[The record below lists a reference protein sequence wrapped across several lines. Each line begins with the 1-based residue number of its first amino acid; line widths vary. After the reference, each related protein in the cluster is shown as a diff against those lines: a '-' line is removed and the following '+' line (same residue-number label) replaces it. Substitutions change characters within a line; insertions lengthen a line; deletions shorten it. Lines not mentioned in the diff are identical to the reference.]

1 MAAAEQPSN
10 LDLGVGIVRTPHW
23 LLLLVLLGLI
33 GGAVAF
39 SFVIKVPVMVK
50 AQGILI
56 PEEGL
61 KDIVS
66 LTSGRVKVMLVRPG
80 DYVRKGTRVA
90 EVEQPDLSQEL
101 REAQNQ
107 LVNSRKRLSQIKH
120 FQQRIE
126 KDDAE
131 LRAQE
136 IEILKHLI
144 SSNEEHE
151 AWLVDNLNKFKGLL
165 KHGYITSQNLMDAR
179 VKLYETQAELI
190 RNKNRLN
197 ALVYEA
203 DSKKIQMEREILE
216 LAIEVEEARR
226 TVHSIRQRRLRLGFV
241 TTPYSG
247 MVVEQKVD
255 LGGLVEQGQGLLSVL
270 PVKPGEAREK
280 AHVGLVATLFL
291 PATEGK
297 RAQIGM
303 EAHVVPST
311 VKREEYG
318 FMFGEVTTI
327 SAIPA
332 SPEGMMRVLKNRQL
346 VESLSREGA
355 PIQAKVRL
363 DTHKDNYSGF
373 RWSSP
378 DGPPQMI
385 TAGSLCSAE
394 IVTKRQPL
402 ITLVMPAIKRVLQMV
417 IRDSEA
423 GVQ

>member
-1 MAAAEQPSN
+1 MAAAEQPGN

-23 LLLLVLLGLI
+23 LLLLVLVGLV

-56 PEEGL
+56 PEDEGL

-66 LTSGRVKVMLVRPG
+66 LTSGRVKTMLVRPG
-80 DYVRKGTRVA
+80 DYVRSGTRVA

-107 LVNSRKRLSQIKH
+107 LVNSRKRLGQIKH

-126 KDDAE
+126 KDDAQ

-151 AWLVDNLNKFKGLL
+151 AWLVDNLNKFKELL

-190 RNKNRLN
+190 RNRNKLN

-203 DSKKIQMEREILE
+203 DSKKIQMERELLE

-226 TVHSIRQRRLRLGFV
+226 TVHSIRQRRPQTGVRHHPLFGRGGGAEGRPGRVGGAGARAFERA
-241 TTPYSG
+241 PRRSG
-247 MVVEQKVD
+247 LQ
-255 LGGLVEQGQGLLSVL
+255 QGQAPRRPCGH
-270 PVKPGEAREK
+270 PVPACHRGQARPDRHGGPRGAQHCEA
-280 AHVGLVATLFL
+280 
-291 PATEGK
+291 
-297 RAQIGM
+297 
-303 EAHVVPST
+303 
-311 VKREEYG
+311 
-318 FMFGEVTTI
+318 
-327 SAIPA
+327 
-332 SPEGMMRVLKNRQL
+332 
-346 VESLSREGA
+346 
-355 PIQAKVRL
+355 
-363 DTHKDNYSGF
+363 
-373 RWSSP
+373 
-378 DGPPQMI
+378 
-385 TAGSLCSAE
+385 
-394 IVTKRQPL
+394 
-402 ITLVMPAIKRVLQMV
+402 
-417 IRDSEA
+417 
-423 GVQ
+423 